1 MNHRGAHPSW
11 VYGRHVVE
19 EILAGKGAR
28 VLQVYLLSNDRRKLE
43 EMARKVKRTGARV
56 RWVSRKDL
64 DQVSNSGQHQ
74 GMAAQIVEKTGAGL
88 DAWLGGLSQG
98 AKAKTLLIAL
108 DQIQDPQNFG
118 AIARS
123 AACLG
128 AAGILFPERRSAP
141 VTQAVLRSSAGAV
154 QRIRTFSIGN
164 LAQTLE
170 KLKEAGFWIYGTD
183 RSGRPIW
190 KVKLHRPTVLVVG
203 SEDKGIRPL
212 VRMHCDDLISIPHS
226 GGVESLNAS
235 CAAAIALYEAAR
247 QLATS
252 S

>member
-1 MNHRGAHPSW
+1 MSHRGAHPSW

-19 EILAGKGAR
+19 EILAGKGTR

-64 DQVSNSGQHQ
+64 DQVSNNGPHQ
-74 GMAAQIVEKTGAGL
+74 GLAAQIVEKTGAGL

-128 AAGILFPERRSAP
+128 AAGILYPERRSAP
-141 VTQAVLRSSAGAV
+141 VSQGVLRASAGAV
-154 QRIRTFSIGN
+154 QRIKTFSIGN
-164 LAQTLE
+164 LAQTLG
-170 KLKEAGFWIYGTD
+170 KLKEAGFWIFGTD
-183 RSGRPIW
+183 RSGRTIW
-190 KVKLHRPTVLVVG
+190 EVKLHRPTVLVVG
-203 SEDKGIRPL
+203 SEEKGIRPL
-212 VRMHCDDLISIPHS
+212 VRSCCDELVAIPHS
-226 GGVESLNAS
+226 GGVESLNAAA
-235 CAAAIALYEAAR
+235 AAAIALYEAAR
-247 QLATS
+247 QLTTS